1 MTKEDKTFEAEV
13 PKEKSTWDLI
23 VETANTPEEK
33 ADIRRVYRDSEIN
46 ELERLKSEQ
55 IKTYPNKIGYYR
67 SDGTKADFK
76 TFNEINRPIRQ
87 RVTEK
92 SLRGSMTINT
102 QLNLG
107 GTYGQRQL
115 RFIIERQ
122 TASDFKRNG

>member
-1 MTKEDKTFEAEV
+1 MTKEDKTFEAEL

-87 RVTEK
+87 RVTEILK
-92 SLRGSMTINT
+92 DREKVNKFMRLKK
-102 QLNLG
+102 
-107 GTYGQRQL
+107 
-115 RFIIERQ
+115 FERKY
-122 TASDFKRNG
+122 DD